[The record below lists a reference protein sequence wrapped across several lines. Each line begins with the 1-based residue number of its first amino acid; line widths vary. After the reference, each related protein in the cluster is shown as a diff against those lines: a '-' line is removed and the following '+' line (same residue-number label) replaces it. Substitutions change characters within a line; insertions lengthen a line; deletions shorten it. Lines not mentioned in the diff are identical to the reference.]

1 MSLYRKQRVLVV
13 GEGSYLWS
21 VGHRHTKTCEEVLSI
36 RRVGAPSRRTL
47 CFGNRPGF
55 GIPVGGLGSQAGVI
69 TDDAD
74 HTLNLNEPGTVRA
87 FVDVLTAAEWP
98 ANDRRAQELDGWLW
112 FGEAYQLRTSRTLP
126 AAATTPAAPEAASPD
141 TASPA

>member
-1 MSLYRKQRVLVV
+1 MSLYRKQRVLVA

-36 RRVGAPSRRTL
+36 RRVGSPSRRTL
-47 CFGNRPGF
+47 RFENRPGF
-55 GIPVGGLGSQAGVI
+55 AIPLGGPSAAGVI

-74 HTLNLNEPGTVRA
+74 RTLNLNEPGTVRA
-87 FVDVLTAAEWP
+87 FVDVLTASQWP
-98 ANDRRAQELDGWLW
+98 ETDRRAWEIDGWLW
-112 FGEAYQLRTSRTLP
+112 FAQAYELRTART
-126 AAATTPAAPEAASPD
+126 ATPAAASPD

>member
-21 VGHRHTKTCEEVLSI
+21 VGHRHTETCEEVLSI

-47 CFGNRPGF
+47 CFENRPGF
-55 GIPVGGLGSQAGVI
+55 DIPLGGPSAAGVI

-74 HTLNLNEPGTVRA
+74 RTLNLNEPGTVRA
-87 FVDVLTAAEWP
+87 FVDVLTASEWP
-98 ANDRRAQELDGWLW
+98 ATDRRAQEIDGWLW
-112 FGEAYQLRTSRTLP
+112 FAEAYALRTSRTVTSE
-126 AAATTPAAPEAASPD
+126 AAASPD

>member
-1 MSLYRKQRVLVV
+1 MSLHRKQRVLVV
-13 GEGSYLWS
+13 GEGSYLWT

-47 CFGNRPGF
+47 CFENRPGF
-55 GIPVGGLGSQAGVI
+55 VIPVGGLASAAGVI

-74 HTLNLNEPGTVRA
+74 QTLNLNEPGTVRA
-87 FVDVLTAAEWP
+87 FVDVLVASEWP
-98 ANDRRAQELDGWLW
+98 ATDRRAQELDGWLW
-112 FGEAYQLRTSRTLP
+112 FGEAYRLRMLRTP
-126 AAATTPAAPEAASPD
+126 AAATAAPETASPD